1 MLYPNRQCEEEL
13 TLSETGAETNVI
25 SLPQRNDIRHLA
37 SGIYLLLFGD
47 IDTLQI

>member
-1 MLYPNRQCEEEL
+1 MLVVSGEADRVSVEQ
-13 TLSETGAETNVI
+13 V